1 MKKAEFVIATLSI
14 IALGMN
20 LLFIPGSGALTVLTL
35 LILSTL
41 YFYFGFALFNN
52 IRLRQ
57 IFKKDSYRDISS
69 LRILGAV
76 GAGLALSSAT
86 NGIMFKF
93 QSWPGADFILGA
105 GLVGLFIVTTI
116 GIIKYSKNK
125 SDYYYG
131 ILKRTVIIGGIGL
144 ILMFM
149 PKTTWIEIKYR
160 NQPEYV
166 EALKNAIA
174 VPDNKELWDI
184 VERERER
191 QRRYPEYKPENQE

>member
-1 MKKAEFVIATLSI
+1 MKKAEIIIATLSI

-35 LILSTL
+35 LILSTI
-41 YFYFGFALFNN
+41 YFYFGFALFND

-57 IFKKDSYRDISS
+57 VLKKDSYRDISS

-76 GAGLALSSAT
+76 GAGLALSSTT
-86 NGIMFKF
+86 NGIMFQF

-105 GLVGLFIVTTI
+105 GLVGLSIVTTI

-125 SDYYYG
+125 SDYYTR
-131 ILKRTVIIGGIGL
+131 ILKRTVILGGLGL

-166 EALKNAIA
+166 EALKNAMA
-174 VPDNKELWDI
+174 DPENKELWDI

-191 QRRYPEYKPENQE
+191 QRKYSGERLESQD